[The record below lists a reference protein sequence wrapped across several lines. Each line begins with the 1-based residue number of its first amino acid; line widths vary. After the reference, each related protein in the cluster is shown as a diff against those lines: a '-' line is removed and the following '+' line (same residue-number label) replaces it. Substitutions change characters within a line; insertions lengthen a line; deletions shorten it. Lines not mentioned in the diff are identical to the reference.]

1 MLALIRGDRVREPD
15 DEPESQQRGRRLPSK
30 RQPITNA
37 TTVMTST
44 AEGATGS
51 ERKGAT
57 IPCCVSSASRTAEP
71 VAPKTTIWTKISGKP
86 IMVGGRGIVG
96 VEQELDGPD
105 FVSPSVAD
113 AERFIDAFGE
123 RVREGQ
129 GSDGRG
135 GSRRH
140 EDRRVL
146 RVSEP
151 RILAIMGSGETAP
164 TMAKVH
170 RALFERLG
178 PEPVPAVVL
187 DTPYGF
193 QENADD
199 LSARTVRFFQE
210 SVGRDVTV
218 ASYRSRDVDAVT
230 AATAVARIRAARYVM
245 AGPGS
250 PSYALRQWADGPIP
264 AALAD
269 GLRTGGILTMASA
282 AALTLGTVTIPVYEI
297 YKVGADP
304 TWLPGLDLLGPATG
318 LRAAVVPHYDNAEG
332 GNHDTRF
339 CYMGER
345 RLRTLER
352 QLPPG
357 TFILGVDSH
366 TALLLDLD
374 RRLAAVFGL
383 GGVTVRVEGRST
395 VFPSGSEAGID
406 TLADVARELATGET
420 VPVLWAPG
428 ADGATPLGLAGGLG
442 PRVGAPIRDDMT
454 DLEGAFVAAL
464 GRGDGR
470 GAVAALLDL
479 DSAIEARMRAGE
491 DSPDLDNARSTFRAL
506 IARLGEAAATAGTD
520 PRSTVEPFVEALLDL
535 RARARDAQDWATA
548 DVIRERLI
556 DAGVEVR
563 DGAEHSSWVLAG
575 PPTH

>member
-1 MLALIRGDRVREPD
+1 
-15 DEPESQQRGRRLPSK
+15 
-30 RQPITNA
+30 
-37 TTVMTST
+37 MT
-44 AEGATGS
+44 G
-51 ERKGAT
+51 
-57 IPCCVSSASRTAEP
+57 
-71 VAPKTTIWTKISGKP
+71 
-86 IMVGGRGIVG
+86 
-96 VEQELDGPD
+96 
-105 FVSPSVAD
+105 
-113 AERFIDAFGE
+113 
-123 RVREGQ
+123 
-129 GSDGRG
+129 
-135 GSRRH
+135 
-140 EDRRVL
+140 
-146 RVSEP
+146 P

-170 RALFERLG
+170 RALFERLRPG
-178 PEPVPAVVL
+178 PVPAVIL

-230 AATAVARIRAARYVM
+230 AATAVARIREARYLM

-250 PSYALRQWADGPIP
+250 PSYALRQWADGPIA

-269 GLRTGGILTMASA
+269 GLRSGGILTMASA

-304 TWLPGLDLLGPATG
+304 SWLPGLDLLGPATG

-345 RLRTLER
+345 RLRALER
-352 QLPPG
+352 QLPPDA
-357 TFILGVDSH
+357 FILGVDSH
-366 TALLLDLD
+366 TALVLDLD
-374 RRLAAVFGL
+374 RRTAAVFGL
-383 GGVTVRVEGRST
+383 GGVTVRVEGRSA

-406 TLADVARELATGET
+406 TLADVARELAASESVHVG
-420 VPVLWAPG
+420 WAPG
-428 ADGATPLGLAGGLG
+428 ADGAQRSGAAGGSP
-442 PRVGAPIRDDMT
+442 PRSQAPIRDEMT
-454 DLEGAFVAAL
+454 DLEGTFMAAL
-464 GRGDGR
+464 RHGDGR

-491 DSPDLDNARSTFRAL
+491 DSPDLDSARSTFRAL
-506 IARLGEAAATAGTD
+506 IARLGEATSTDETD
-520 PRSTVEPFVEALLDL
+520 PRSTVEPFVEALLSL
-535 RARARDAQDWATA
+535 RARARDARDWATA
-548 DVIRERLI
+548 DVIRDRLT

-563 DGAEHSSWVLAG
+563 DGGGSSNWVLAG
-575 PPTH
+575 PPRGRAR